1 MKRILLATL
10 ASCLLAFTAAA
21 DIGPPGTVETKITGV
36 SVDFAL
42 ACHATNL
49 DPEAKAL
56 FQLWADLNA
65 KMRAGTLTEEE
76 HLQGSMLAMSEVCF
90 IMAEGIAGTVVLLD
104 GHDYLVDY
112 CIEGLDCIRVIQK
125 SDGILEDL

>member
-1 MKRILLATL
+1 MKTVLAAIV
-10 ASCLLAFTAAA
+10 ASCLLAFTALA
-21 DIGPPGTVETKITGV
+21 DLGPPGTVESTVHGT
-36 SVDFAL
+36 SVDYAL
-42 ACHATNL
+42 ACHATDL
-49 DPEAKAL
+49 GPEAKAV
-56 FQLWADLNA
+56 FALWADLNA
-65 KMRAGTLTEEE
+65 KMQAGTLTDEE
-76 HLQGSMLAMSEVCF
+76 HLQGSMLSQSGACF

>member
-1 MKRILLATL
+1 MKKILLAIMV
-10 ASCLLAFTAAA
+10 SCLLAFTALA
-21 DIGPPGTVETKITGV
+21 DLGPPGTVESTVHGT
-36 SVDFAL
+36 SVDYAL

-49 DPEAKAL
+49 DPEAKAI
-56 FQLWADLNA
+56 FQLWANLTA
-65 KMRAGTLTEEE
+65 KLQAGTLTEEE
-76 HLQGSMLAMSEVCF
+76 HQQGVMLAQSGVCF